1 MKSKKQKVLTK
12 KKLSPF
18 RIFLIFSLALLIL
31 IVGGTY
37 LYVSELDN
45 STVSKFFDSLLVD
58 KSIKDKPVKDMITYT
73 LPEGWI
79 EDTETPYLK
88 ESGAIL
94 LKSGDYKE
102 NSTQWDRDGIGV
114 EIYLDVT
121 PKYRFETIGTQ
132 RRAWSSNSFS
142 SETKVLDISIDEVP
156 GLKYEFSYKDSY
168 TLEYFFV
175 KDKYTVKIYVNN
187 VNRTDIDEK
196 YWKDINTVL
205 DSVHFK

>member
-1 MKSKKQKVLTK
+1 MPKKNTK
-12 KKLSPF
+12 KNLSVLQKF
-18 RIFLIFSLALLIL
+18 ALASLALLL
-31 IVGGTY
+31 LMVGGTY
-37 LYVSELDN
+37 LYVSELDYH
-45 STVSKFFDSLLVD
+45 SVSNFFDSLLVD
-58 KSIKDKPVKDMITYT
+58 KSIKDIPVKDMITYT
-73 LPEGWI
+73 LPEGWT

-121 PKYRFETIGTQ
+121 PKYRFETIRTQ

-142 SETKVLDISIDEVP
+142 SDTKVLDISIDGVP
-156 GLKYEFSYKDSY
+156 GLKHIFDYRESY

-175 KDKYTVKIYVNN
+175 KDKYTVKINVNN
-187 VNRTDIDEK
+187 INRTDIDEK

>member
-1 MKSKKQKVLTK
+1 MPK
-12 KKLSPF
+12 KKLSALQKF
-18 RIFLIFSLALLIL
+18 AFASLALLIL

-58 KSIKDKPVKDMITYT
+58 KSIKDIPVKDMITYT

-88 ESGAIL
+88 ESGTIL

-114 EIYLDVT
+114 VVSFDVS
-121 PKYRFETIGTQ
+121 PKYRFQTVRSEK
-132 RRAWSSNSFS
+132 RYWSKNSLVKNLS
-142 SETKVLDISIDEVP
+142 DISIDGVS
-156 GLKYEFSYKDSY
+156 GFKYTISFREAYS
-168 TLEYFFV
+168 LEYFFV
-175 KDKYTVKIYVNN
+175 KDKYTIKINVNN

-196 YWKDINTVL
+196 YWKDINTAL

>member
-1 MKSKKQKVLTK
+1 MPK

-18 RIFLIFSLALLIL
+18 RIFLLSSLALLIL
-31 IVGGTY
+31 IIGGTY
-37 LYVSELDN
+37 LYLSESYN
-45 STVSKFFDSLLVD
+45 QTVSKSLEWFVLD
-58 KSIKDKPVKDMITYT
+58 KSIKDIPVKDMITYT
-73 LPEGWI
+73 LPEGWT

-102 NSTQWDRDGIGV
+102 NSTQWDRDGMGIA
-114 EIYLDVT
+114 IYLDIT
-121 PKYRFETIGTQ
+121 PKYRFETIRTQ

-142 SETKVLDISIDEVP
+142 SDTKVSDISIDGVP
-156 GLKYEFSYKDSY
+156 GLKYIFDYRESY
-168 TLEYFFV
+168 TLEYFFI
-175 KDKYTVKIYVNN
+175 KDKYTVKINVNN
-187 VNRTDIDEK
+187 INRTDIDEK